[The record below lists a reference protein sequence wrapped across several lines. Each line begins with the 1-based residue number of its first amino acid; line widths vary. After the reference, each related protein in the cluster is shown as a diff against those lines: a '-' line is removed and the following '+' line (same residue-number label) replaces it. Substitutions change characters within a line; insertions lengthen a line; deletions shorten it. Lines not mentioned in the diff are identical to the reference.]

1 MSIAELR
8 QLPPEEKLRIIET
21 LWGDLATDETSFS
34 SPVWHGDELKRT
46 EVELAAGRIEI
57 MAWDEAKKE
66 LRQRFE

>member
-8 QLPPEEKLRIIET
+8 QLPPEEKLKIIET
-21 LWGDLATDETSFS
+21 LWGDLAADETSFS

-46 EVELAAGRIEI
+46 EAEFAAGQIDVL
-57 MAWDEAKKE
+57 AWDEAKKE